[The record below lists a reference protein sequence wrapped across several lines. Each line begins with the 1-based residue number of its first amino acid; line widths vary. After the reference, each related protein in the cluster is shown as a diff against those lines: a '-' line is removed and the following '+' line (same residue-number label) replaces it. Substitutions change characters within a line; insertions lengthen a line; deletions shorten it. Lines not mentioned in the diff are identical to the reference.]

1 MTEKW
6 SFAAVMDAASKGTG
20 YGGAERR
27 GNDCI
32 AIPNRSGLCVCSTAV
47 PTFPRA
53 VCWHSLWSSS
63 SPQIQNE
70 SSEERG
76 SVLIIV
82 GTSFDHH
89 SPTCVTH
96 SNVDQPFESFWA
108 SSTLNFFDATN
119 TPVISYL
126 TSEWKNLFAW
136 DELVCLYEQPS
147 HRLTVSV
154 FFSMDSLPQLVSS
167 LKARNSCPDYEM
179 VIIIV
184 YNNHK

>member
-6 SFAAVMDAASKGTG
+6 SFAAVMDVASKGAG

-32 AIPNRSGLCVCSTAV
+32 AIPNRSGLGVCSTAV

-53 VCWHSLWSSS
+53 VLTFALKLVLSTNSERIFRGARLCPDYCRHKLRSSQPHPCHPFECTPAFWKLLSQLHLKFLWSNKHPCDYS
-63 SPQIQNE
+63 
-70 SSEERG
+70 
-76 SVLIIV
+76 
-82 GTSFDHH
+82 
-89 SPTCVTH
+89 C
-96 SNVDQPFESFWA
+96 
-108 SSTLNFFDATN
+108 
-119 TPVISYL
+119 L

-136 DELVCLYEQPS
+136 DELVCLYEQPP

-184 YNNHK
+184 YNNNK

>member
-6 SFAAVMDAASKGTG
+6 SFAAVMDAASKGAG

-32 AIPNRSGLCVCSTAV
+32 AIPNRSGLGVCSTAV

-89 SPTCVTH
+89 SPTRVTH
-96 SNVDQPFESFWA
+96 SNVHQPFESFWA
-108 SSTLNFFDATN
+108 SSTLNFFEATN
-119 TPVISYL
+119 SWL
-126 TSEWKNLFAW
+126 QLFNQW
-136 DELVCLYEQPS
+136 VKESVCLGWA
-147 HRLTVSV
+147 SV
-154 FFSMDSLPQLVSS
+154 PLWAAPTSS
-167 LKARNSCPDYEM
+167 YCFCVFQHGFTTSTGFQSKGKKFMPWLWNG
-179 VIIIV
+179 
-184 YNNHK
+184 NNNCI